1 MSKHNNQLV
10 GELAKVCDFSR
21 FVDFTVNRVYDSEKV
36 LNMPHVKRLLQ
47 ERYLFQLPEEL
58 ISNLDVELHEQVK
71 MKRERLKEP
80 TYGIEYDKLEFDENG
95 ETVYTET
102 FKALARRVA
111 RRITSGFLG
120 LVEEKNSN
128 YVNLSGLKIED
139 LLNPAFLNSFAQK
152 VEYLIANLYF
162 LPSSPFMFNAMRGGL
177 DDIELMSIVYK
188 KGWLTI
194 EEWER
199 IYKVKDPAYGSCYAM
214 GSIEDDIKSIYDML
228 YYQAEVFRHSG
239 GFGANFS
246 KLRSKHAMV
255 STIRGNSTGPV
266 SFMNAFNQTTELIAL
281 HSSTRR
287 GANMFILNSD
297 HLEIYDFVNYKTDFE
312 DGYKNLKYANLSVG
326 IDNKFIDSVIS
337 DSEYELKD
345 PHDSTLRDKTPA
357 RHLWSNIVANA
368 AMHAEPGLINFDL
381 INADNPEYYTR
392 GPITSV
398 NPCSEFQARDMSVC
412 VLGSVNLY
420 AFIESGYLEPTYDL
434 ELLEDAAR
442 TLHMFLT
449 ISNFANEFPLPQLTK
464 NTREMRNTGL
474 GYMGL
479 ASTLLLLGKRYG
491 STEAYEFLNRVM
503 KSLNS
508 AVFSSSKLLA
518 SYIGPY
524 VGFEDVVLDSL
535 KNKRGVV
542 KLGADLNNEFDVRL
556 YEPDDIV
563 YLLNTNNP
571 EAGTVIGKYKDGKIE
586 YSAKIANL
594 RMMAIAPTGSI
605 SFISQI
611 SSGVE
616 PIFSLAYTRRIN
628 AGTPNEY
635 STIAY
640 DQSIYDYLRHEGLT
654 PEQVDKLLENLA
666 QNGKL
671 EYELDEYVVNND
683 QISTEDRINMLYASD
698 RWIDMNTSVTFN
710 ITKQSSNSGIDL
722 SKLAFSN
729 KDIELFAASDI
740 DLDKH
745 IRELLLDEHFKKA
758 FIARAADWSNSD
770 FNPGTL
776 EELTSSKEYAKY
788 LEVIKQVSNFYLLA
802 QLLKLKGIT
811 VYVEGSRAPILTKV
825 EKKKEV
831 KPQFTLDL
839 DKNVKPQ
846 QTGPRDRPAILEM
859 LKRTVN
865 ITLPNGKVGKMFV
878 ELGYVDNEPFEIFF
892 RPSESTKEYAELF
905 EVVGRLISVSVRSG
919 VKMQVLLEQLRKTKT
934 YGNTRDGIVGIMYG
948 ALSELV
954 SIATASAKR
963 RRELIKQD
971 IDTSKWVM
979 QPKGYYLDE
988 NGKRRCPV
996 CKNEVVSK
1004 DGCISCSNCGWSA
1017 CV

>member
-1 MSKHNNQLV
+1 MSRERDYAA
-10 GELAKVCDFSR
+10 ELKRLCKFNDFI
-21 FVDFTVNRVYDSEKV
+21 DFTTERIYDSEKV

-47 ERYLFQLPEEL
+47 ERYLFQLPVEV
-58 ISNLDVELHEQVK
+58 IKNMDVDMHESIKV
-71 MKRERLKEP
+71 KRERLKEP
-80 TYGIEYDKLEFDENG
+80 TYGIEYDKLEFNTDG
-95 ETVYTET
+95 DDVYIES
-102 FKALARRVA
+102 FKALSRRVA
-111 RRITSGFLG
+111 RRIASGFVG
-120 LVEEKNSN
+120 LTDKKNESYITTKDIEEL
-128 YVNLSGLKIED
+128 VNAEFINK
-139 LLNPAFLNSFAQK
+139 FADK

-162 LPSSPFMFNAMRGGL
+162 LPSSPFMFNAMRGAL
-177 DDIELMSIVYK
+177 DDPKIMNLVYR
-188 KGWLTI
+188 KGWLTFD
-194 EEWER
+194 EWVEL
-199 IYKVKDPAYGSCYAM
+199 YNVKDPAYGSCYAM

-297 HLEIYDFVNYKTDFE
+297 HLEIYDFINYKTDFE
-312 DGYKNLKYANLSVG
+312 NEYRNLKYANLSVG

-337 DSEYELKD
+337 DSEYQLKD
-345 PHDSTLRDKTPA
+345 PHDPVLGSTTRA

-381 INADNPEYYTR
+381 INADNPELYTR

-398 NPCSEFQARDMSVC
+398 NPCSEFQARDLSVC

-420 AFIESGYLEPTYDL
+420 AFLKNSDTSLGYNFD
-434 ELLEDAAR
+434 LLENAAS
-442 TLHMFLT
+442 TLHAFLT
-449 ISNFANEFPLPQLTK
+449 ISNFANDFPLPQLTN

-479 ASTLLLLGKRYG
+479 ASTLVMVGKRYG
-491 STEAYEFLNRVM
+491 SADAYEFLNEVM
-503 KSLNS
+503 KRLNRG
-508 AVFSSSKLLA
+508 VFNSSTLLA
-518 SYIGPY
+518 NYMGSY
-524 VGFEDVVLDSL
+524 VGFREAVTDSIR
-535 KNKRGVV
+535 NNRGVAR
-542 KLGADLNNEFDVRL
+542 LGSVLNQQAGEQL
-556 YEPDDIV
+556 YEDDDVV
-563 YLLNTNNP
+563 YLLNTANP
-571 EAGTVIGKYKDGKIE
+571 RSGVVIGKSDGT
-586 YSAKIANL
+586 YVDFTDKIANL
-594 RMMAIAPTGSI
+594 RLMAIAPTGSI
-605 SFISQI
+605 SFICQV
-611 SSGVE
+611 SSGIE
-616 PIFSLAYTRRIN
+616 PIFSLAYTRKIN

-635 STIAY
+635 TTVAY
-640 DQSIYDYLRHEGLT
+640 DQAIYDYLRVHKGLDD
-654 PEQVDKLLENLA
+654 DKVTELLNNLA

-671 EYELDEYVVNND
+671 DMKLDDYVVNND

-698 RWIDMNTSVTFN
+698 HWIDMNTSVTFN
-710 ITKQSSNSGIDL
+710 ITKQSSNGGIDV
-722 SKLAFSN
+722 SKLAFT
-729 KDIELFAASDI
+729 DPAI
-740 DLDKH
+740 DVFMNTDMDLEPYIK
-745 IRELLLDEHFKKA
+745 ELLSDEHFRKA
-758 FIARAADWSNSD
+758 FIARAADWSNSEI
-770 FNPGTL
+770 NASSVA
-776 EELTSSKEYAKY
+776 ELIETKEYREY
-788 LEVIKQVSNFYLLA
+788 MNVIKQVSNFYLLA
-802 QLLKLKGIT
+802 QLLRLKGIT

-825 EKKKEV
+825 EKKKEN
-831 KPQFTLDL
+831 KPQFTVEI
-839 DKNVKPQ
+839 DKIQKPQ
-846 QTGPRDRPAILEM
+846 TPQMPKERPAILEM
-859 LKRTVN
+859 LKRTIN

-878 ELGYVDNEPFEIFF
+878 ELGYIDNEPFEIFF